1 MIEFSG
7 DFDSDHAPEQLWNY
21 FTDPEILAQCA
32 PGCDHI
38 EQESDAELSAT
49 IAVGVGSVKPTFDV
63 DMVVV
68 EADRPNRLVMHAGGD
83 ASRNSFETVA
93 EMDLVDNDDGTTTA
107 SWQAEVNVSGLIAS
121 LGQRALGSVAERLVN
136 DFFEDVEDLADEGVP
151 AESKISA
158 KPEATATLEE

>member
-7 DFDSDHAPEQLWNY
+7 DFESEHPPDELWNY

-38 EQESDAELSAT
+38 EQESESEMSAT
-49 IAVGVGSVKPTFDV
+49 VSVGVGSVKPTFDV

-68 EADRPNRLVMHAGGD
+68 EADRPHRLVMNAGGD

-93 EMDLVDNDDGTTTA
+93 EMTLEERDDGGTHVDWHAETA
-107 SWQAEVNVSGLIAS
+107 VSGLIAS
-121 LGQRALGSVAERLVN
+121 LGQRALGSVADRLVN
-136 DFFEDVEDLADEGVP
+136 NFFEDLEALADEGVP
-151 AESKISA
+151 AESKISE
-158 KPEATATLEE
+158 KPEATASLDE

>member
-7 DFDSDHAPEQLWNY
+7 EFDSDHAPEQLWKY
-21 FTDPEILAQCA
+21 FTDPDILAQCA

-38 EQESDAELSAT
+38 EQESESELSAT
-49 IAVGVGSVKPTFDV
+49 VAVGVGSVKPTFDV

-68 EADRPNRLVMHAGGD
+68 EAQQPNRLVMNAGGD

-93 EMDLVDNDDGTTTA
+93 EMDLVANGSGGTTAT
-107 SWQAEVNVSGLIAS
+107 WHAETNVSGLIAS

-136 DFFEDVEDLADEGVP
+136 NFFDDLEELADEGVP

-158 KPEATATLEE
+158 KPEAEATLEE